1 MFSAALVIALD
12 EFHLANLGGGADVGP
27 GAGQRGAGRLAALY
41 REPGAARRG
50 ATMIVAPL
58 LGYAVDAAVATG
70 SASPWWPA
78 GVLGLACSLLFLLR
92 SVRPDA
98 SSG

>member
-1 MFSAALVIALD
+1 MNSTSPISAVERTWVPAQGSAVQ
-12 EFHLANLGGGADVGP
+12 GAS
-27 GAGQRGAGRLAALY
+27 
-41 REPGAARRG
+41 
-50 ATMIVAPL
+50 L